1 MPLTVNDAI
10 QATREMGIRYLWVDA
25 LCIVQDDEGGEKL
38 PHIKQMNRIY
48 ETAELVIVAMSGRDA
63 NAGLPGVRPWTRNA
77 AQPIEQITPDLRLG
91 VRTGYGN
98 DSVGS
103 TYETRGWT

>member
-1 MPLTVNDAI
+1 ME
-10 QATREMGIRYLWVDA
+10 ATKGVGIRYLWVDA

-48 ETAELVIVAMSGRDA
+48 ETAELVIVAMSSQDA
-63 NAGLPGVRPWTRNA
+63 NSGLPGVRPWTRNFE
-77 AQPIEQITPDLRLG
+77 QHIEQMTPNLRLG
-91 VRTGYGN
+91 IRTGYGN

-103 TYETRGWT
+103 AYGTRGWT